1 MKLNFEMA
9 PTSTPT
15 LVPPSPNSP
24 EAEYL
29 DLVDEAQRLMPTLH
43 HDISLACR
51 SAGRMASVIALCK
64 RYKLNSEQMAHLA
77 KLEDFQCR
85 YGS

>member
-29 DLVDEAQRLMPTLH
+29 DLVDEAQRLMPNLR

-51 SAGRMASVIALCK
+51 RAGRMASVIELCK
-64 RYKLNSEQMAHLA
+64 RYPLNTEQEAHLA
-77 KLEDFQCR
+77 KLEGFQRR